1 VLPIAATQAFRG
13 IDDHGQLSARFV
25 PFWVALAISLAGTA
39 VAAVL
44 YHFMLRDVPI
54 RRTAG

>member
-1 VLPIAATQAFRG
+1 
-13 IDDHGQLSARFV
+13 V
-25 PFWVALAISLAGTA
+25 PYGVALVISLAATA

-44 YHFMLRDVPI
+44 YHRTLRDVPI